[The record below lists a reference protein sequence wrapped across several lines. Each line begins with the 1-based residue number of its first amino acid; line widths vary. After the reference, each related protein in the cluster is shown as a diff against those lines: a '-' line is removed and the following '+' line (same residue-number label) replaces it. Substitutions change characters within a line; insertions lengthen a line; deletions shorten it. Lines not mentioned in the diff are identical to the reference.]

1 MLNHLLTNDW
11 KTAMRFDSFMLI
23 DGLALYLII
32 RARMLL
38 DHSGT
43 VYHLIILQIHERKS
57 SNLILSFQK
66 YF

>member
-1 MLNHLLTNDW
+1 
-11 KTAMRFDSFMLI
+11 MRFDSFMLI